1 LGGRSIPQA
10 AQLHFEKYGEEIYD
24 KVSVDAVYQDAFDKQ
39 LAEANKGMVFDYT
52 NDLKLISGV
61 GPKMEKLLHDF
72 GITTFYHLSKLD
84 KNGVEALND
93 KLEFF
98 PGRIERD
105 DWIGQ
110 AKAFHK
116 EML

>member
-1 LGGRSIPQA
+1 
-10 AQLHFEKYGEEIYD
+10 
-24 KVSVDAVYQDAFDKQ
+24 
-39 LAEANKGMVFDYT
+39 
-52 NDLKLISGV
+52 
-61 GPKMEKLLHDF
+61 MEKLLHDF

-116 EML
+116 EMH

>member
-1 LGGRSIPQA
+1 
-10 AQLHFEKYGEEIYD
+10 
-24 KVSVDAVYQDAFDKQ
+24 VDAVYQDAFEKQ

-52 NDLKLISGV
+52 DDLKLISGV

-84 KNGVEALND
+84 KDGVEALND

-116 EML
+116 EMH